1 VNLSY
6 VSVVTSIDRLV
17 VAVILILAVSSW
29 WSGHRADRLVMRM
42 ESHDAQFA
50 QALVSVQE
58 KAAVAAQAAAE
69 AGRNVAVAIADLIR
83 LIGVP
88 AVIVHP
94 RSHTLSQLVSS
105 EARWTQGK

>member
-1 VNLSY
+1 VKPLLESLLGFI
-6 VSVVTSIDRLV
+6 VGSAKQVTV
-17 VAVILILAVSSW
+17 LAQPDCNMLEEV
-29 WSGHRADRLVMRM
+29 
-42 ESHDAQFA
+42 
-50 QALVSVQE
+50 
-58 KAAVAAQAAAE
+58 
-69 AGRNVAVAIADLIR
+69 ADLIR